1 MSSLKSTIIMHLFQ
15 NMGKKPTKGEML
27 EKKNHRT
34 LACNSDDYLLT
45 NFFLPIFYSVIE

>member
-1 MSSLKSTIIMHLFQ
+1 MSLLNGTIIMHLFQ
-15 NMGKKPTKGEML
+15 NMEKKPTKGKML
-27 EKKNHRT
+27 EEKSHKT